1 MRTACVGLLVVV
13 LSIVCSASQQGAG
26 TAASGETFVGT
37 WSGTWAASGSGGEFE
52 LVLEKTADGTVGGKV
67 SVTGEPTYKATFKSL
82 SFDGNKMTAAYD
94 FPPDESGEV
103 LLTATFV
110 EKKGD
115 GTWAL
120 RAKGTTADIA
130 TGTWTVTKK

>member
-1 MRTACVGLLVVV
+1 MRTACVGVLVVV
-13 LSIVCSASQQGAG
+13 LSIVCSASQREAG
-26 TAASGETFVGT
+26 TAAGGEPFVGT
-37 WSGTWAASGSGGEFE
+37 WSGTWAATGSGGDFE
-52 LVLEKTADGTVGGKV
+52 LILEKTPDGTVAGKV

-82 SFDGNKMTAAYD
+82 SFYGNKMTAAYD

-110 EKKGD
+110 EKKAD
-115 GTWAL
+115 GTWAV
-120 RAKGTTADIA
+120 RAKGTTTDLA